1 MPKREPMKPPYYI
14 LVNDKDLEHIKFYH
28 EFRNQGINCEG
39 EFGNWSKALAYTK
52 HNGYFH
58 LGPRRMHYIETAL
71 KFRNKI
77 SGITETPINE
87 LKIVVVESTLKEAHN
102 RIKNKKLEPVTLE
115 GVWK

>member
-1 MPKREPMKPPYYI
+1 MKPPFYI

-28 EFRNQGINCEG
+28 EFRNQGLNYEG
-39 EFGNWSKALAYTK
+39 EFGVYSKGIAYTK
-52 HNGYFH
+52 YGCFH

-77 SGITETPINE
+77 AEELNLPLDD
-87 LKIVVVESTLKEAHN
+87 LKIVRVEKSLKNTHN
-102 RIKNKKLEPVTLE
+102 RIKNMKLESITFE